1 MKLESNTRTHARV
14 TSQLLSL
21 VTGLVLFLFPETLAL
36 AQDVEA
42 NLKTVYV
49 SADYAMTTHKSGL
62 VESNDTG
69 STTRYSLG
77 FNVGDRKQLN
87 VALQT
92 ETSAISFALNS
103 TATALLYRDTRISYR
118 MGYFY
123 LGIVSAYAEASAQ
136 SAGGTDIFS
145 GQGAGTGYN
154 AGVYI
159 PVGGRALLQVD
170 LTSVAISGFLNK
182 DEAVTV
188 SMGSRT
194 DIDIVGHLPISKRSV
209 GLDLGYRQ
217 RTQPITVADVTT
229 TETVMNTY
237 IGFSFGTEM

>member
-1 MKLESNTRTHARV
+1 MAQQKFLRIRSSWQAA
-14 TSQLLSL
+14 LA
-21 VTGLVLFLFPETLAL
+21 GLFLFLVPETPAL
-36 AQDVEA
+36 AQDVQA

-62 VESNDTG
+62 VLSNDTG

-77 FNVGDRKQLN
+77 FNVGDTKQLG

-92 ETSAISFALNS
+92 ETSAINFALNETS
-103 TATALLYRDTRISYR
+103 TAMLYRDTRFTYR

-123 LGIVSAYAEASAQ
+123 LGVVSAYAEASA
-136 SAGGTDIFS
+136 AAADGTDIFS
-145 GQGAGTGYN
+145 GQGAGTGYI
-154 AGVYI
+154 AGFYV
-159 PVGGRALLQVD
+159 PVGGRSLLQVD
-170 LTSVAISGFLNK
+170 FTSAAIASFLNK

-188 SMGSRT
+188 AMGSRT
-194 DIDIVGHLPISKRSV
+194 DIDITGHLPISKRSV

-229 TETVMNTY
+229 TETIMNTY
-237 IGFSFGTEM
+237 IGISFGGEM